1 MTRARVFSK
10 GLGGSGAGAN
20 ANINLADVLPLL
32 TTANVIEI
40 FPNVYYSNARVFAN
54 INLASLDD
62 LFDVGNTS
70 GKVAGQ
76 GLVWNGNVWVNASI
90 SANLNLFTTDDLPQG
105 NTNFYFSNALAR
117 RAFTAG
123 TPSIV
128 IDWNLGTI
136 SANLEA
142 VAASANTTDTLPEGA
157 VNLYYRDSRAHAN
170 LKLARIS
177 DLSDVY
183 TKGDI
188 LPTGHPG
195 AGTPLT
201 EVNTGYALLWHE
213 ESNSWIA
220 GRVIAEE
227 SNVSNSAI
235 EANTVLSLGNLTTNN
250 LPEGNINLYFTNAR
264 VLANVEQMSI
274 NVLADVDITNSQ
286 EGHVLTYIGS
296 TWVARS
302 LGNISNIDIVVT
314 TNFANTAGIANVA
327 LIANTANLALVASV
341 ANLAL
346 NTQLANSA
354 TFAFTANVANIAL
367 VALTALTTNAA
378 TQVQNLNNFTTANL
392 VEGINLYYTNARV
405 LSNVTQMSINV
416 LADVNTTNVSVGG
429 QIGYVLTWT
438 GSEWA
443 PNALP
448 GASSTAGFSER
459 SNIANV
465 ALSAAFAETA
475 NVANT
480 VLTISNFTTADLPEA
495 FSNLYYTFA
504 RVRTDIQNAILN
516 KDIEIGDVIVNG
528 NLNVRGN
535 LTLLNS
541 DNVLVKARRITL
553 ASQASDVSQADGAGI
568 YIQGA
573 NVAFAYSQT
582 NDGWGLDKNLTVNGN
597 ILPAVSGQYNLG
609 QPGKLWRG
617 VYIGAQ
623 TIFLGN
629 TSISENPTGGLIVQD
644 QFGNPAGIDLANIVG
659 TEFVSVNRLIGNTT
673 PEVENQAYVGGNV
686 KQFTSGKT
694 GNIYF
699 GVLKDATVDK
709 FAGMQIVEA
718 NINGN
723 VRSDVLFYNDRENT
737 NNSFLRLGLLG
748 DGNIVVTSNLILLN
762 NINLI
767 DRFGN
772 YVGNAFLG
780 TTDVA
785 IEKGGTGANTRPN
798 ARRNLFS
805 DFSGGLVAKIGGAT
819 NTLVATS
826 IVAGTGVYVT
836 DGDAQAG
843 SPTIAIGQNVH
854 PTASVVFSNVTVN
867 GQLNSDD
874 ITAAVI
880 TARTDLIVQGNLT
893 IRGNITT
900 INSTTVTIDD
910 KNLVLANN
918 AVNAAQADEAGITI
932 NGAAA
937 NIVYRSSGDK
947 FVINKPLEVQ
957 GNISSLY
964 SVTAEQVN
972 VTGDKVILLSS
983 VADSPTSNASFV
995 VNRGS
1000 STDVDLKWNESTDRW
1015 QFTNDGTDYFNI
1027 PRPDEY
1033 DNVIYDVSIQSG
1045 TVPASTANLVLS
1057 GRKTGN
1063 VISTDKIEITGS
1075 GLVKVTRTNDDK
1087 LNIAAGVGSISV
1099 TSIDNAG
1106 NYVLDQFPTGTYRSA
1121 KYVYSALT
1129 TSYISGGPHH
1139 ASGEIM
1145 IMHDGANAYIT
1156 QYAILTSTA
1165 DDVINLDADINSG
1178 NLRLLAIATAGGHV
1192 VTVKLSGITYT
1203 DI

>member
-1 MTRARVFSK
+1 MTRARLFSK
-10 GLGGSGAGAN
+10 GFGGGGAGAN
-20 ANINLADVLPLL
+20 ANISLADILPFL
-32 TTANVIEI
+32 TTANVAEI
-40 FPNVYYSNARVFAN
+40 SPNVYYSNSRVFAN
-54 INLASLDD
+54 IELASIND
-62 LFDVGNTS
+62 LFDVDTTTTTLIDDVLKWDGIKWRP
-70 GKVAGQ
+70 GRPV
-76 GLVWNGNVWVNASI
+76 
-90 SANLNLFTTDDLPQG
+90 ANLQLSTTDDLQQG
-105 NTNFYFSNALAR
+105 NVNFYFSNALAR

-142 VAASANTTDTLPEGA
+142 VASSANTTDTLPEGF

-170 LKLARIS
+170 LKLAS
-177 DLSDVY
+177 LTDLRDVY
-183 TKGDI
+183 TEGDNYPI
-188 LPTGHPG
+188 GHPNYGLSTIPPLPTG
-195 AGTPLT
+195 AGLSW
-201 EVNTGYALLWHE
+201 YAPA
-213 ESNSWIA
+213 NAWIA
-220 GRVIAEE
+220 GTIVAEIA
-227 SNVSNSAI
+227 NFANSAV
-235 EANTVLSLGNLTTNN
+235 EANTVLQINNFTTDDLVEGANN
-250 LPEGNINLYFTNAR
+250 LYLTNLR
-264 VLANVEQMSI
+264 ILSNVEQMSI
-274 NVLADVDITNSQ
+274 NVLADVNITETQN
-286 EGHVLTYIGS
+286 GYVLTLINS
-296 TWVARS
+296 KWEARP
-302 LGNISNIDIVVT
+302 LGNIPNLDLLLSVETANVASLANVAV
-314 TNFANTAGIANVA
+314 FARLANVANVA
-327 LIANTANLALVASV
+327 LRAAFAETANGIAS
-341 ANLAL
+341 LG
-346 NTQLANSA
+346 
-354 TFAFTANVANIAL
+354 
-367 VALTALTTNAA
+367 
-378 TQVQNLNNFTTANL
+378 NFTTSDVREGANL
-392 VEGINLYYTNARV
+392 YFTNARV
-405 LSNVTQMSINV
+405 FANVELMSINV
-416 LADVNTTNVSVGG
+416 LADVNTTNVSVGTG
-429 QIGYVLTWT
+429 IGYVLTWT

-448 GASSTAGFSER
+448 GASDTSGFAER
-459 SNIANV
+459 SNVANV
-465 ALSAAFAETA
+465 ALFAAVSETA

-480 VLTISNFTTADLPEA
+480 VITLSNFTTADLSESP
-495 FSNLYYTFA
+495 SNLYYTPD

-516 KDIEIGDVIVNG
+516 KDIEVGDIVANG
-528 NLNVRGN
+528 NLTVRGN

-553 ASQASDVSQADGAGI
+553 SSQASTPSQAEGAGI
-568 YIQGA
+568 YVGGA
-573 NVAFAYSQT
+573 NALLAFSET
-582 NDGWGLDKNLTVNGN
+582 NNSWTFNKNLTVHGN
-597 ILPAVSGQYNLG
+597 ILPALSGQFSIG
-609 QPGKLWRG
+609 GPGKLWRG
-617 VYIGAQ
+617 LYVSAQ

-644 QFGNPAGIDLANIVG
+644 QYGNPAAIDLANIVG
-659 TEFVSVNRLIGNTT
+659 TEYVSVNRLIGNTN
-673 PEVENQAYVGGNV
+673 PEIENQAYIGGNV
-686 KQFTSGKT
+686 KQFTSGLT

-699 GVLKDATVDK
+699 GILKDATTTK
-709 FAGMQIVEA
+709 FAGMRVVEA
-718 NINGN
+718 NVNGN
-723 VRSDVLFYNDRENT
+723 VRSDVLFYNDSENQ
-737 NNSFLRLGLLG
+737 NNSTVRIGLYG
-748 DGNIVVTSNLILLN
+748 DGNIGLTSNLVTFN

-854 PTASVVFSNVTVN
+854 PTASVTFSNVTVN

-957 GNISSLY
+957 GNLTLGSGTGGNISGLY
-964 SVTAEQVN
+964 SVTAEQIN
-972 VTGDKVILLSS
+972 VTGNKITLLSS
-983 VADSPTSNASFV
+983 VIDSPASNASLV

-1000 STDVDLKWNESTDRW
+1000 SADVDLKWNESTDRW
-1015 QFTNDGTDYFNI
+1015 QFTNDGTNYFNI
-1027 PRPDEY
+1027 PRPEEY
-1033 DNVIYDVSIQSG
+1033 DNVIYDVSIQDG
-1045 TVPASTANLVLS
+1045 TTPALSANLVLN
-1057 GRKTGN
+1057 GRKSGN

-1099 TSIDNAG
+1099 TGIDNAG

-1156 QYAILTSTA
+1156 QYAMLTSTA